1 VSLRWKLTLALAVI
15 AALGTGLVG
24 ALSYQS
30 TQSRLMTEIDR
41 SLVNATDR
49 FLDRRGGGRGDRP
62 GSFENLRLS
71 IPERP
76 LGIEQFVVQLV
87 DPSGEVLAATDGVT
101 IAVTPDVMAAMEGDG
116 ASWSSTEV
124 ADDGS
129 TYRLRSFATPIGV
142 VRVGRDLAET
152 DNVLADLRTRT
163 VLLST
168 LVAAL
173 AAVVGWLIALRVTS
187 RLRRLS
193 IAVEDVA
200 ATGRLNLDAPVTGRD
215 EAGRLGRSFGEML
228 TALARSKEQQQRLVE
243 DAGHELRTPLTSLRT
258 NLDVLRRHPTMDD
271 TMRAQVL
278 ADIDRDTTELST
290 LVEEVVAVAADR
302 HTTELPEPVLLSE
315 SVERVV
321 AKARRRVS
329 RDIVVTADESIVMVR
344 PALLERA
351 ISNLIDNAAK
361 FDRSNSPIE
370 IVVNRGAIIVSDRGP
385 GIPEAD
391 LSFVFERFH
400 RSVTARTMPGSGL
413 GLSIVAEVAT
423 SHGGTVVARNRPGGG
438 AEVGFSIPVEPRK
451 S

>member
-1 VSLRWKLTLALAVI
+1 MSLRWKLTLALAVI

-62 GSFENLRLS
+62 GSLENLRLS

-87 DPSGEVLAATDGVT
+87 DPSGDVLAATEGVT

-163 VLLST
+163 VMLST

-193 IAVEDVA
+193 IAVEDVT

-258 NLDVLRRHPTMDD
+258 NLDVLRRHTTMDD
-271 TMRAQVL
+271 SMRAQVL

-315 SVERVV
+315 SVERVA
-321 AKARRRVS
+321 AKARRRVL
-329 RDIVVTADESIVMVR
+329 RDIVVTADDSIVLVR

-361 FDRSNSPIE
+361 FDPSNSPIE
-370 IVVNRGAIIVSDRGP
+370 VVVNRGTIVVSDRGP

-391 LSFVFERFH
+391 LAFVFDRFH

>member
-76 LGIEQFVVQLV
+76 LGIEQFIVQLV

-101 IAVTPDVMAAMEGDG
+101 IAVTPDVMAVMEGDG

-129 TYRLRSFATPIGV
+129 TYRLRSFATPIGI

-361 FDRSNSPIE
+361 FDPSNSPIE

-438 AEVGFSIPVEPRK
+438 AEVGFILPLV
-451 S
+451 

>member
-1 VSLRWKLTLALAVI
+1 MSLRWKLTLALAVI

-24 ALSYQS
+24 TLSYQS

-49 FLDRRGGGRGDRP
+49 FLDRRGIGRGDRP

-101 IAVTPDVMAAMEGDG
+101 IPVPSTVVGSMQGDG
-116 ASWSSTEV
+116 APWISTER

-271 TMRAQVL
+271 AMRAQVL

-329 RDIVVTADESIVMVR
+329 RDIVVTADDSIVMVR

-351 ISNLIDNAAK
+351 ISNLIDNATK
-361 FDRSNSPIE
+361 FDPSNSPIE
-370 IVVNRGAIIVSDRGP
+370 VVVNRGTIVVSDRGP

-391 LSFVFERFH
+391 LPNVFDRFH

-438 AEVGFSIPVEPRK
+438 AEVGFSIPTTA
-451 S
+451 

>member
-1 VSLRWKLTLALAVI
+1 MSLRWKLTLALAVI

-76 LGIEQFVVQLV
+76 LGIEQFIVQLV

-101 IAVTPDVMAAMEGDG
+101 IAVTPDVMAVMEGDG

-129 TYRLRSFATPIGV
+129 TYRLRSFATPIGI

-438 AEVGFSIPVEPRK
+438 AEVGFILPLV
-451 S
+451 

>member
-30 TQSRLMTEIDR
+30 TQSRLITEIDR

-62 GSFENLRLS
+62 GSFDNLRLS

-76 LGIEQFVVQLV
+76 LGIEQFVVQLI
-87 DPSGEVLAATDGVT
+87 DPSGDVLAATEGVT
-101 IAVTPDVMAAMEGDG
+101 IPVNERVMSLMGGDG
-116 ASWSSTEV
+116 EPLLSTER
-124 ADDGS
+124 ADDAS
-129 TYRLRSFATPIGV
+129 YRLRSFATPIGV
-142 VRVGRDLAET
+142 VRVGRDLTET
-152 DNVLADLRTRT
+152 DNVLADLRARA

-168 LVAAL
+168 LVAVV

-193 IAVEDVA
+193 IAAENVA
-200 ATGRLNLDAPVTGRD
+200 TTGRLNVDAPVTGRD
-215 EAGRLGRSFGEML
+215 EAGRLGRSFSEML
-228 TALARSKEQQQRLVE
+228 AALSRSKEQQQRLVE

-258 NLDVLRRHPTMDD
+258 NLDVLKRHPAMDD
-271 TMRAQVL
+271 VMRAQIL
-278 ADIDRDTTELST
+278 ADIDRDTTELSN

-302 HTTELPEPVLLSE
+302 HATELPEPVRLSE
-315 SVERVV
+315 AVERVV
-321 AKARRRVS
+321 NKARRRTS
-329 RDIVVTADESIVMVR
+329 RDIVVVADDSIVMVR

-351 ISNLIDNAAK
+351 ISNLIDNALK
-361 FDRSNSPIE
+361 FDASDSPIDVAVRRGE
-370 IVVNRGAIIVSDRGP
+370 IMVSDRGP

-391 LSFVFERFH
+391 LSNVFERFH

-413 GLSIVAEVAT
+413 GLSIVSEVAT
-423 SHGGTVVARNRPGGG
+423 SHGGTVFARNRADGG
-438 AEVGFSIPVEPRK
+438 AEVGLTLPCEDRNT
-451 S
+451 

>member
-1 VSLRWKLTLALAVI
+1 MSLRWKLTLALAVI

-24 ALSYQS
+24 LLSYQS

-41 SLVNATDR
+41 SLVNATNG

-62 GSFENLRLS
+62 GSFDNLRLS

-87 DPSGEVLAATDGVT
+87 DPSGTVVAATEGVQLAVTDDVLALVG
-101 IAVTPDVMAAMEGDG
+101 GDG
-116 ASWSSTEV
+116 EPWSSTER
-124 ADDGS
+124 ADDGAR
-129 TYRLRSFATPIGV
+129 YRLRSFATPIGV

-152 DNVLADLRTRT
+152 ENVLDDLRTRA

-168 LVAAL
+168 LVAAV

-193 IAVEDVA
+193 LAAENVA
-200 ATGRLNLDAPVTGRD
+200 ATGRLTLDAPVTGRD
-215 EAGRLGRSFGEML
+215 EAGRLGRSFSEML
-228 TALARSKEQQQRLVE
+228 AALSRSKEQQQRLVE

-258 NLDVLRRHPTMDD
+258 NLDVLKRHPVMDD
-271 TMRAQVL
+271 AMRAQIL

-302 HTTELPEPVLLSE
+302 HTTELPEPVRLADA
-315 SVERVV
+315 VERVV
-321 AKARRRVS
+321 DRARRRTS
-329 RDIVVTADESIVMVR
+329 RDIMVMCDDSIVMVR

-351 ISNLIDNAAK
+351 ISNLLDNALK
-361 FDRSNSPIE
+361 FDASDSPID
-370 IVVNRGAIIVSDRGP
+370 VDAKRGTITVSDRGP

-391 LSFVFERFH
+391 LAHVFDRFH
-400 RSVTARTMPGSGL
+400 RSVEARTMPGSGL
-413 GLSIVAEVAT
+413 GLSIVAEVAVT
-423 SHGGTVVARNRPGGG
+423 HGGTVFARNRVGGG
-438 AEVGFSIPVEPRK
+438 AEVGFTLPCQR
-451 S
+451 

>member
-76 LGIEQFVVQLV
+76 LGIEQFIVQLV

-101 IAVTPDVMAAMEGDG
+101 IAVTPDVMAVMEGDG

-129 TYRLRSFATPIGV
+129 TYRLRSFATPIGI

-438 AEVGFSIPVEPRK
+438 AEVGFILPLV
-451 S
+451 